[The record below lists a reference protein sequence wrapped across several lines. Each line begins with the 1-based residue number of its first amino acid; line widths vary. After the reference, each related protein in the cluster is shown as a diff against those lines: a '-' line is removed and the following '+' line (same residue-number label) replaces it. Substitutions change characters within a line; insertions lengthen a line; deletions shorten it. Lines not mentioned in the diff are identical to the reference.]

1 MKIRD
6 IMRPGPL
13 TIAATDTLGA
23 AQRTMAR
30 AHIRHLPVIADGALV
45 GMLSERDVLAARAR
59 SAAGEDTWWTW
70 PVRDAMTAP
79 AQTAHPEDSLTEV
92 AGRMA
97 AGKLGAMPIVE
108 LGKLLGIATVSDV
121 LDAEVREAMAPAPR
135 QAAIAADAMTPW
147 PYTIDPDAL
156 LGDAVAKMF
165 DHHIRH
171 LPVVDSRST
180 IVGMLSERDVR
191 SAVGD
196 PVQYLE
202 IRGPVRLRVR
212 DVMTRP
218 VVAVPF
224 DRPLIELARA
234 FADHQLGALPITD
247 KFGALIGIV
256 SYVDALRMLAR

>member
-6 IMRPGPL
+6 IMRPGAF
-13 TIAATDTLGA
+13 TIGEMDCLGNAYATMT
-23 AQRTMAR
+23 RS
-30 AHIRHLPVIADGALV
+30 HIRHLPVTSNGRLV

-59 SAAGEDTWWTW
+59 CDSADWWGQ
-70 PVRDAMTAP
+70 PVAQVMHAP
-79 AQTAHPEDSLTEV
+79 AQYASPEDSVTEV

-97 AGKLGAMPIVE
+97 DAKIGAMPVVE
-108 LGKLLGIATVSDV
+108 RGKLLGLATATDV
-121 LDAEVREAMAPAPR
+121 LEAEVRDAMAPAPR
-135 QAAIAADAMTPW
+135 STAIAADAMTPW
-147 PYTIDPDAL
+147 PYTVGPETL

-171 LPVVDSRST
+171 LPVVDTRSN

-196 PVQYLE
+196 PMQYLE
-202 IRGPVRLRVR
+202 MRGSVRLRVK

-224 DRPLIELARA
+224 DRPLVEIARA
-234 FADHQLGALPITD
+234 FADHQIGALPIVD

-256 SYVDALRMLAR
+256 SYVDTLRMLAR